1 MKKLSI
7 QTDNL
12 TSIIDITA
20 RVREYIRI
28 NKFEDG
34 ILTIFVPHTT
44 AGIAINENADSTVKD
59 DIEYKLKD
67 LIPVND
73 NYKHLEGNS
82 HAHIKSCLF
91 GSSETVIVEDN
102 KMILGRWQGI
112 FLCDFDGPRQRE
124 VYLKFIKS

>member
-7 QTDNL
+7 KTDGL
-12 TSIIDITA
+12 TSIVDITV
-20 RVREYIRI
+20 RIREYLRV

-44 AGIAINENADSTVKD
+44 AGIVINENADSTVKD

-91 GSSETVIVEDN
+91 GSSETVIVENN
-102 KMILGRWQGI
+102 KLVLGRWQGI
-112 FLCDFDGPRQRE
+112 YLCDFDGPRQRD